1 MTSLEISLPGKD
13 ELGRL
18 FGLAKCCFEAA
29 AGWDDRRVL
38 DALARDV
45 VFVARE
51 DGELAGYVAL
61 RPEQERVVV
70 EQILVTPG
78 HEQHGIGHRLL
89 EHAEGYAIASRART
103 LNIVVEADNW
113 RARSFYRR
121 LGYVPVQTELFELT
135 LPSFELTLPSSG

>member
-1 MTSLEISLPGKD
+1 MTAVEISPPSAD

-29 AGWDDRRVL
+29 AGWNDRRVL

-51 DGELAGYVAL
+51 EGEVAGYVAL
-61 RPEQERVVV
+61 RRDRGRMVV
-70 EQILVTPG
+70 EQVLVAPG
-78 HEQHGIGHRLL
+78 HEQRGIAHRLL
-89 EHAEGYAIASRART
+89 EHAEGYAIATRART
-103 LNIVVEADNW
+103 LDIVVEADNW

-121 LGYVPVQTELFELT
+121 LGYVPVQAELFELT
-135 LPSFELTLPSSG
+135 LPSPG

>member
-1 MTSLEISLPGKD
+1 MTALEISFPNED
-13 ELGRL
+13 ELSRL
-18 FGLAKCCFEAA
+18 FGLAKFCFEAA

-45 VFVARE
+45 VFVARQ
-51 DGELAGYVAL
+51 DGDVAGFIAL

-70 EQILVTPG
+70 EHILVTPG

-89 EHAEGYAIASRART
+89 EHAEGYAIATRART
-103 LNIVVEADNW
+103 LDIVVEADNW

-121 LGYVPVQTELFELT
+121 LGYVQVQTELFELT
-135 LPSFELTLPSSG
+135 LPSSG

>member
-1 MTSLEISLPGKD
+1 VTALEISPPGEE

-38 DALARDV
+38 DALSRDV

-51 DGELAGYVAL
+51 DGELAGYIAL
-61 RPEQERVVV
+61 RPERERVVV

-78 HEQHGIGHRLL
+78 HERHGIGHRLL
-89 EHAEGYAIASRART
+89 EHAEGYAIATRART
-103 LNIVVEADNW
+103 LDIVVEVDNW

-135 LPSFELTLPSSG
+135 LPSSG

>member
-1 MTSLEISLPGKD
+1 MTALEISFPNED

-38 DALARDV
+38 DTLARDV

-51 DGELAGYVAL
+51 DGDVAGFIAL
-61 RPEQERVVV
+61 RPERERVVV
-70 EQILVTPG
+70 EHILVTPG
-78 HEQHGIGHRLL
+78 HEQHGIGRRLL
-89 EHAEGYAIASRART
+89 EYAEGYAIATRART
-103 LNIVVEADNW
+103 LDIVVEADNW

-135 LPSFELTLPSSG
+135 LPSSG